1 MNYAS
6 SIREA
11 NRNPSIVFHREKIN
25 IGRRRFFYRSI
36 DRQSTVSCSCRRG
49 NRALYCVIS
58 PPDRHIRLSTRAK
71 LSPDYICFALVRF
84 VRLTFSIEFV
94 ISLEGERIRLD
105 VSYRVQAYNTVFFP
119 PTRFQCFFKSDKIF
133 RAGKSVCFVRSTFF
147 LEMLWNTI
155 RQMSLNYNHHG
166 RSASVGMRF
175 QRCRNGSIEAILI
188 KSFVRASTHLV

>member
-71 LSPDYICFALVRF
+71 LSPDYICFAFVRF

-119 PTRFQCFFKSDKIF
+119 PTRFQCFLNRIKF
-133 RAGKSVCFVRSTFF
+133 FVPENLFVLYVAFF
-147 LEMLWNTI
+147 LEMVWNTI

>member
-25 IGRRRFFYRSI
+25 IGRRRFFYRSM

-119 PTRFQCFFKSDKIF
+119 PTRFQCFLNRIKFFVPENLFVLYVARFFSKCF
-133 RAGKSVCFVRSTFF
+133 GTRFGKC
-147 LEMLWNTI
+147 L
-155 RQMSLNYNHHG
+155 
-166 RSASVGMRF
+166 
-175 QRCRNGSIEAILI
+175 
-188 KSFVRASTHLV
+188 

>member
-105 VSYRVQAYNTVFFP
+105 VSYRVQAYNIFSSDAVP
-119 PTRFQCFFKSDKIF
+119 MFFKSDKIF
-133 RAGKSVCFVRSTFF
+133 CAGKSVCFVRSVFSRNA
-147 LEMLWNTI
+147 LG
-155 RQMSLNYNHHG
+155 HD
-166 RSASVGMRF
+166 SANVSK
-175 QRCRNGSIEAILI
+175 L
-188 KSFVRASTHLV
+188 